1 MKDEESIGARFKV
14 ENNGIIDTLFNLIFS
29 VFDEKGQ
36 LRMDNPDTG
45 NIEYTRHRTKT
56 NKTQHNTENWR
67 VTRTPPQTG
76 VKGLNTKTQH
86 NTENWNDE

>member
-56 NKTQHNTENWR
+56 NKTQKHNT
-67 VTRTPPQTG
+67 TQ
-76 VKGLNTKTQH
+76 KTDEQH
-86 NTENWNDE
+86 EPHHKQG